1 MRDDV
6 VSSTIQLVS
15 SSPVSEQTYITNR
28 FWESL
33 QVANHCEDKQPL
45 LQVAVWAIGEY
56 GDLFMYGPNDDGTF
70 ALASTVFKVFK
81 FLLFYYR
88 I

>member
-15 SSPVSEQTYITNR
+15 SSPAIEQTYITNR

-56 GDLFMYGPNDDGTF
+56 GDMFMYGTNDDGEF
-70 ALASTVFKVFK
+70 FCNLQFYI
-81 FLLFYYR
+81 LLYVKNSFR

>member
-15 SSPVSEQTYITNR
+15 SSPALEQTYITNR

-33 QVANHCEDKQPL
+33 QVSNHCEDKQPL

-56 GDLFMYGPNDDGTF
+56 GDMFMYSSNDDGKYF
-70 ALASTVFKVFK
+70 IKS
-81 FLLFYYR
+81 LF
-88 I
+88 INLKNK

>member
-1 MRDDV
+1 M

-15 SSPVSEQTYITNR
+15 SSPALEQTYITNR

-56 GDLFMYGPNDDGTF
+56 GDMFMYGPNDDGKIF
-70 ALASTVFKVFK
+70 
-81 FLLFYYR
+81 FLK
-88 I
+88 IVQ